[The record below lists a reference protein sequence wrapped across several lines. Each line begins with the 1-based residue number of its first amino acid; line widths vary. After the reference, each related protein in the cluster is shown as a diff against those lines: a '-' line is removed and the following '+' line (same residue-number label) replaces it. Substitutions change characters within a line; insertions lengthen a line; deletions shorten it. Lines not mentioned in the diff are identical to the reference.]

1 MISRNDFLLDENIV
15 FLNHG
20 SFGACPVEL
29 LDVQRSWQE
38 RLERQPVL
46 FHRELADLMRTARE
60 AIAGYLHCQPED
72 VVHVTNSTYGVNV
85 AAHALRHLLE
95 PGDEVLMTDQEYGAC
110 ERTWEIRLRST
121 GAIITYAEIPV
132 PAPSMDELTDII
144 WNAVTDRTRIIFL
157 SHITSAS
164 ATRLPVEEI
173 CKRARERGI
182 ITVIDS
188 AHVPGHLELD
198 LTTLNADLVTGNFHK
213 WMCTPKGSAF
223 LWVHPKLQPA
233 MTPFIVSWG
242 NLIPTRGDKAFVDD
256 HEYLG
261 TRDVS
266 PFLTM
271 PAALEWMQRNNWDA
285 VQERARGL
293 RNAAMERLLA
303 LEGIGP
309 VSDWRND
316 ELMMGAVTLPDG
328 TNVMEVKERLYNDHN
343 IEVVVHTVKGL
354 PVLRFSVHAHTS
366 EEDLDALVG
375 ALQTVL

>member
-1 MISRNDFLLDENIV
+1 MISKRDFLLDENIV

-20 SFGACPVEL
+20 SFGACPKEL

-46 FHRELADLMRTARE
+46 FHRELADLMRSARE
-60 AIAGYLHCQPED
+60 AIAGFLHCQPED

-121 GAIITYAEIPV
+121 GAIITYADVPI
-132 PAPSMDELTDII
+132 PAPSLDELAETI
-144 WNAVTDRTRIIFL
+144 WARVTDRTRIIFL
-157 SHITSAS
+157 SHVTSAS

-173 CKRARERGI
+173 CRRARERGI

-188 AHVPGHLELD
+188 AHAPGQIELD
-198 LTTLNADLVTGNFHK
+198 VTALDADVVTGNFHK

-223 LWVHPKLQPA
+223 LWVHPTMQPA
-233 MTPFIVSWG
+233 ITPFIVSWG
-242 NLIPTRGDKAFVDD
+242 NLIPTLGDGDFVDD

-271 PAALEWMQRNNWDA
+271 PA
-285 VQERARGL
+285 GL
-293 RNAAMERLLA
+293 DWMERNDWEGHPRSGTGLA
-303 LEGIGP
+303 QC
-309 VSDWRND
+309 
-316 ELMMGAVTLPDG
+316 
-328 TNVMEVKERLYNDHN
+328 H
-343 IEVVVHTVKGL
+343 H
-354 PVLRFSVHAHTS
+354 
-366 EEDLDALVG
+366 G
-375 ALQTVL
+375 ALAGHGGDRSRITMAARRADDGRRDAPGGYRCILRERTSV